1 MTESLK
7 NYKREEHE
15 GNQEESELTHVDESA
30 VSGFGGDY
38 DYDDEYY
45 DYSEDEEEEK
55 EEEKVQ
61 CSSLLFWQDPLYDK
75 K

>member
-1 MTESLK
+1 MQGGF
-7 NYKREEHE
+7 

-45 DYSEDEEEEK
+45 DYSEDEEEEEK
-55 EEEKVQ
+55 EEEKVRISIVQ
-61 CSSLLFWQDPLYDK
+61 S
-75 K
+75 